1 MIFSSL
7 PDYRRF
13 SDDALK
19 RLSDGRSTADRLAGM
34 LFNLAILAG
43 LWGAPLY
50 ARWVILSDIQETKGL
65 PEAVLGRWPVGDNS
79 LLEFTPDQ
87 QIRLFWH
94 GALIETADYR
104 ISGDMLEISN
114 FKLQPGDHD
123 LELNR
128 QRYQIA
134 IRADQLIVTPSA
146 SGFMPVPHNAAWEG
160 SRLRLT
166 LPHFHGSSVQF
177 PRENRR

>member
-13 SDDALK
+13 SDAALE
-19 RLSDGRSTADRLAGM
+19 RLREGRSPADRFAGM

-65 PEAVLGRWPVGDNS
+65 PEAVLGRWLVGDKS

-87 QIRLFWH
+87 QIRLFRDD
-94 GALIETADYR
+94 ALIETADYR
-104 ISGDMLEISN
+104 IIGDTLQISN
-114 FKLQPGDHD
+114 FKLQPGDHE
-123 LELNR
+123 LELNQ
-128 QRYQIA
+128 QRYQISL
-134 IRADQLIVTPSA
+134 RAGQLIVTPST
-146 SGFMPVPHNAAWEG
+146 SGFTPVPEHAQWEEG
-160 SRLRLT
+160 RLRLI
-166 LPHFHGSSVQF
+166 LPHFHGDSVRF
-177 PRENRR
+177 LRENRR